1 VFYRANQPLT
11 GEQVLQA
18 TARASLWRQP
28 SFLRLWTSETI
39 SSFGAQFTELA
50 IPFTAV
56 LVLQASP
63 SQLGF
68 LTATITAPFLIFSL
82 FAGVWVDR
90 HKRRQVMILS
100 NIGRA
105 ALLALVPLAVLSHIL
120 SLYLLF
126 AVAFFVGTLRVF
138 FEIAYQSF
146 LPSIVKRD
154 ELVEANSR
162 LEASRAVSS
171 VAGPGA
177 AGLLIQLLSAPFAV
191 GMDIA
196 SFISSTVILR
206 RIKHE
211 EFVEA
216 RTDRAPSMIY
226 EAREGLMVVVRDPR
240 LRQLA
245 GAGATANFFEFAIQA
260 IFILYAVDIL
270 GFQAEQLGIILSIG
284 AIGAIVGALI
294 AGKLSDRIG
303 IGPAI
308 ITSLT
313 IGASVWGPLIY
324 FATPATAPV
333 FLVVAWFCGELSFV
347 SYSINQSSFRQAI
360 CPAQLQGRVNATLRF
375 IAAGMV
381 PLGSIT
387 GGLLGEFLGLR
398 VAIGIA
404 SIGILIAPILLVFSP
419 VRQLKRVSER
429 DLLTNL

>member
-1 VFYRANQPLT
+1 
-11 GEQVLQA
+11 
-18 TARASLWRQP
+18 
-28 SFLRLWTSETI
+28 
-39 SSFGAQFTELA
+39 
-50 IPFTAV
+50 
-56 LVLQASP
+56 
-63 SQLGF
+63 
-68 LTATITAPFLIFSL
+68 
-82 FAGVWVDR
+82 
-90 HKRRQVMILS
+90 MILS

-105 ALLALVPLAVLSHIL
+105 GLLAIVPLAVLSHIL

-126 AVAFFVGTLRVF
+126 GVAFFVGTLRVF

-146 LPSIVKRD
+146 LPSIVQRE

-191 GMDIA
+191 GMDIV
-196 SFISSTVILR
+196 SFISSTLILGK
-206 RIKHE
+206 IKHEE

-216 RTDRAPSMIY
+216 RPDRASSMIS
-226 EAREGLMVVVRDPR
+226 EAREGLMLVVNDSR
-240 LRQLA
+240 LRHLA

-260 IFILYAVDIL
+260 IFILYAVDVL
-270 GFQAEQLGIILSIG
+270 GFQPEQLGIILSIG

-313 IGASVWGPLIY
+313 IGAGVWGPLIY
-324 FATPATAPV
+324 FATPATAPI

-375 IAAGMV
+375 VAAGMV

-404 SIGILIAPILLVFSP
+404 SIGILIAPILLVLSP
-419 VRQLKRVSER
+419 VRHLKRVSEQ
-429 DLLTNL
+429 DLLTIGS